1 MANKLIHTVRPD
13 AITIAEDIS
22 GMPDL
27 ALTVSE
33 GGCGFDYRFAMG
45 VPDYWIKLLKDTR
58 DLIPNQERSAL
69 TSSPQPAGQALQN
82 I

>member
-1 MANKLIHTVRPD
+1 
-13 AITIAEDIS
+13 
-22 GMPDL
+22 
-27 ALTVSE
+27 
-33 GGCGFDYRFAMG
+33 MG

-58 DLIPNQERSAL
+58 DLVPNQERSAL